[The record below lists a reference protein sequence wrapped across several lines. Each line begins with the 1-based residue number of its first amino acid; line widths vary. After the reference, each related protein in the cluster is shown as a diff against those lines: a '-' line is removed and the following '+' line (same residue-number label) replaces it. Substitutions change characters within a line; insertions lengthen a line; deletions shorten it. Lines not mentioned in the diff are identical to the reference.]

1 MKYRIL
7 LLLLVIIA
15 FINPL
20 FAQNNKS
27 WSLPINDEI
36 PCFYKDGVKMNK
48 QHNTPLLL
56 TNLNDEAIGKTPK
69 VMALNWITD
78 HKELLGIRN
87 TTDLSVRFTRSSL
100 SGNTIRFQQSFNNI
114 PVFQSEVVIH
124 VSPKSK
130 ITYVYNTFN
139 PAINNLNTS
148 PTVSKDN
155 AFQKAQNEI
164 KVSGKI
170 SYSENKLFIYQKNQ
184 AGNIKLIY
192 RVIIEAEFPIG
203 SWEVL
208 VDAQNGEIISAM
220 DKALYSKEKDKHPNQ
235 KTVVNGTGNVF
246 NPDPLSFA
254 NVAYAGNYVDNGDAT
269 NVQLDAATSSVT
281 LLDIDLTAG
290 TYKLKGP
297 YAEIQD
303 FEAPNKGL
311 FTQATSTFNFNR
323 FDDAFEAVNCYFI
336 IDLSMRY
343 INQTLGIPLMPYQY
357 ATGVRY
363 DPHGLS
369 GADNSHYISGSGRL
383 AFGEGGVDDAEDA
396 DVIIH
401 ELGHGLHDWLTGG
414 SASSSQGLGEG
425 SGDYWGQSYSR
436 SLGQWISSNPEYQ
449 WFFSWD
455 GHNPFWSG
463 RVTNYTATYPGGLTG
478 AIHTDGQIWA
488 TTLMRIYDI
497 IGREKVDKAFLEG
510 LALTGSSSNQ
520 QDAAVAVRQAAIDM
534 GYSCPDINVFTQ
546 EFTATGYV
554 MPPLNLAQ
562 FPPIIAD
569 VVECTAGIPAT
580 IIGNGNSLNWYDDV
594 ALTNLLQ
601 TGDSLNTGE
610 TNPGVYTYYVKY
622 SDAACSVAPADT
634 VTLTINGLP
643 NINLGIDTTICD
655 NSVIVLNSGSFSS
668 YLWQDN
674 STSSTFT
681 VDGNVTGTGTFTYWV
696 EVTDGNGCVNSD
708 SIVVNVFICTIINEE
723 VTNNISIYPT
733 PTKGIITIRMNSFVP
748 NTKIQLIDNIGRIIL
763 EISPKEELSVI
774 DLSKFSNGVY
784 AITIHTDNDFIVKK
798 IIKK

>member
-1 MKYRIL
+1 MKYRIP

-15 FINPL
+15 FINSL
-20 FAQNNKS
+20 CAQNNKS

-36 PCFYKDGVKMNK
+36 PYYYKDGVKMNK
-48 QHNTPLLL
+48 QHSSTLLL
-56 TNLNDEAIGKTPK
+56 ANLNDEAIGKTPEE
-69 VMALNWITD
+69 MALNWITNN
-78 HKELLGIRN
+78 KELLGIRN
-87 TTDLSVRFTRSSL
+87 TSDLYIRYTRSSL

-114 PVFQSEVVIH
+114 PVYQSEVVVHI
-124 VSPKSK
+124 SPKNK
-130 ITYVYNTFN
+130 ITYVYSTFN
-139 PAINNLNTS
+139 PAITNSSTS
-148 PTVSKDN
+148 PAISKEN
-155 AFQKAQNEI
+155 AFQVAQNEI

-170 SYSENKLFIYQKNQ
+170 LHSENKLFIYQKNQ
-184 AGNIKLIY
+184 TGNIKLVY
-192 RVIIEAEFPIG
+192 RVIIEAESPIG

-220 DKALYSKEKDKHPNQ
+220 DKAFYSKEKDKHPNQ

-269 NVQLDAATSSVT
+269 NAQLDAATLSVT

-290 TYKLKGP
+290 THKLKGP

-336 IDLSMRY
+336 IDQSMRY
-343 INQTLGIPLMPYQY
+343 INQTLGISLMPYQY

-369 GADNSHYISGSGRL
+369 GADNSHYLPSSGRL

-436 SLGQWISSNPEYQ
+436 SLGQWISSDPEYQ

-463 RVTNYTATYPGGLTG
+463 RVTNYTATYPSGLTG

-497 IGREKVDKAFLEG
+497 LGREKVDKAFLEG

-520 QDAAVAVRQAAIDM
+520 QDAAIAVRQAAVDM

-562 FPPIIAD
+562 FPPVIAD
-569 VVECTAGIPAT
+569 VVECATGIPAT
-580 IIGNGNSLNWYDDV
+580 IIGNGNSLNWYDDF

-601 TGDSLNTGE
+601 TRDSLNT
-610 TNPGVYTYYVKY
+610 
-622 SDAACSVAPADT
+622 C
-634 VTLTINGLP
+634 
-643 NINLGIDTTICD
+643 
-655 NSVIVLNSGSFSS
+655 
-668 YLWQDN
+668 
-674 STSSTFT
+674 
-681 VDGNVTGTGTFTYWV
+681 
-696 EVTDGNGCVNSD
+696 
-708 SIVVNVFICTIINEE
+708 
-723 VTNNISIYPT
+723 
-733 PTKGIITIRMNSFVP
+733 
-748 NTKIQLIDNIGRIIL
+748 
-763 EISPKEELSVI
+763 
-774 DLSKFSNGVY
+774 
-784 AITIHTDNDFIVKK
+784 
-798 IIKK
+798 